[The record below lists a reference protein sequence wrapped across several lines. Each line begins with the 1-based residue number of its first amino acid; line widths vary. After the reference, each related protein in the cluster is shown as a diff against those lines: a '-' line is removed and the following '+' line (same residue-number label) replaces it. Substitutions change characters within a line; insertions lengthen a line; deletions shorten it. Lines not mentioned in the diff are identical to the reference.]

1 MRTRYTP
8 PDRLEDKRVV
18 GVAMI
23 LGNIK
28 DSAKELLL
36 EVNAIQV
43 FSSFKLKNRIDSYIV
58 LPNLGH
64 ITEQAYVEILN
75 YLQDQGA
82 IEELILLTPNRD
94 GNDYMVTI
102 IPEKFNDFYQK
113 VFVLAIPYIESGL
126 RGLDNELAST
136 PHTKV
141 LAEKD
146 SAIHTALL
154 SFDSITKPVI
164 KINEE
169 QFTFKEMRDGKPFN
183 IISYCL
189 EHYPKQHVTLIE
201 LKAELKASGV
211 NVRGLVNL
219 REAIRNSLFGEK
231 HELSIFVIVSPHSII
246 VKPSIPISDKQFE
259 MIKKSKKLIIA

>member
-1 MRTRYTP
+1 
-8 PDRLEDKRVV
+8 
-18 GVAMI
+18 
-23 LGNIK
+23 
-28 DSAKELLL
+28 
-36 EVNAIQV
+36 
-43 FSSFKLKNRIDSYIV
+43 
-58 LPNLGH
+58 
-64 ITEQAYVEILN
+64 
-75 YLQDQGA
+75 
-82 IEELILLTPNRD
+82 
-94 GNDYMVTI
+94 MVTI